1 MTRSEQYE
9 QRAADCIR
17 LSETASDATNKA
29 LLYWMAYA
37 WSKLAVQAK
46 AQNES
51 GADIELT

>member
-46 AQNES
+46 AQDES
-51 GADIELT
+51 GADIEPT